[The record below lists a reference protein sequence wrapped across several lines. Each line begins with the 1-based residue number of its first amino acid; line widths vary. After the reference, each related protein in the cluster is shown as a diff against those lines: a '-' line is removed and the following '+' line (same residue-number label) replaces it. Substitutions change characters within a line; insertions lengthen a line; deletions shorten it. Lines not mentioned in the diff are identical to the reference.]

1 MPVLFTSGRGYM
13 RIKWLALIIFTLI
26 LSSCVE
32 NKQAGSRTFELAPG
46 STREI
51 AYTDKQDAH
60 WVTRAGGYNSSPW
73 HGLTALKRGY
83 FEDLFISADGELL
96 PREEALVSI
105 TPASLKRHYPDRGI
119 RETWTLL
126 DEKRMLLVELEADQA
141 THWNIQP
148 AILGG
153 NQPVDFEIKT
163 SGQEMNVVLNRML
176 DIPSSYPH
184 LKIWFSQSMEWLS
197 AQVPDMQL
205 YTAFLTPRAE
215 YTSSHRLVIAISLN
229 KEAEELKIEPGW
241 IENNRS
247 LRQQR
252 INQRAESTFVTSNL
266 PDLDKAIFWAH
277 HSLDGLVMKQLG
289 KGIYAGLPWFDDYW
303 GRDAFI
309 SFTGAVLVSGQ
320 YEDARQIL
328 LSFAD
333 LQNKDEF
340 DPDYGR
346 VPNRAQPDNI
356 IYNTTDGTP
365 WFVRSVWDYYRYS
378 NDEKFLDEM
387 WPAVRRATTGS
398 LRNWVDKDGLLRH
411 ADADTWMDA
420 KGPDGPW
427 SPRGDRAIDIQFIWR
442 DQLEITKRLAQKYE
456 DYDLVEQV
464 QQTIS
469 SCKTS
474 LEKFRSSDGTHLVDH
489 LNSDDSQDAQ
499 IRPNVFLVPP
509 LFNETCDW
517 STFKTLAPQLI
528 TRNGVLSLA
537 QDDSNFHP
545 YHHQP
550 GLYVQ
555 DAAYHNGIIW
565 TWNSAATITPAIQFH
580 QYHYAET
587 IFIDLTHQI
596 NKRGA
601 IGTIAELTDAWP
613 RVGELHLSGTFSQA
627 WSLAEYLRSFYQD
640 ILGIQPDLSEA
651 HVTIAP
657 RLLKNLKEVSFM
669 HPIGEDEWEIEYQ
682 ESESQFDITISRSSQ
697 DEMKLSFELFADV
710 EVTHLDLSWKQTD
723 LHLRYE
729 KHMGQWTVSGE
740 IEDYMV
746 THEDVA
752 VQPNSLAFCELD
764 TTRDVPALMGPEH
777 RLLSEKELNS
787 FSGAAPSILAM
798 SDPVGDD
805 HGLNSRFTNPTN
817 PQFENGLADIL
828 GFEVKQ
834 GKDHYEFELNFSNL
848 VDPGWHPEY
857 GYQLTYCAIGISY
870 NKATGTKELGKNS
883 QSTFQAG
890 FKADQI
896 MYISGGILLV
906 DDKHESEAEYMPR
919 SVAGAI
925 GDAETEGIMFTL
937 PKDLFPESLESASF
951 QIAVGCQDDHGGAG
965 IGDFRP
971 VQSMGSEWLGGGGS
985 ETGSNVYD
993 WLIDS

>member
-1 MPVLFTSGRGYM
+1 MKVSVVNSCRL
-13 RIKWLALIIFTLI
+13 TLI
-26 LSSCVE
+26 SLSILLIGSCLLDSKSDT
-32 NKQAGSRTFELAPG
+32 NPAKFDLAPG
-46 STREI
+46 SLREI

-60 WVTRAGGYNSSPW
+60 WVTRAGGYNNSPW

-83 FEDLFISADGELL
+83 FEDLYISVEGALL
-96 PREEALVSI
+96 PREEALVSV
-105 TPASLKRHYPDRGI
+105 TPSSLIRNYPNLGI
-119 RETWTLL
+119 QETWTLL
-126 DEKRMLLVELEADQA
+126 DEKRTLLVELEADEA
-141 THWNIQP
+141 THWQVQP

-153 NQPVDFEIKT
+153 SQAEDFKIST
-163 SGQEMNVVLNRML
+163 SDQGMNVVLNRML
-176 DIPSSYPH
+176 DIPSSHPQ
-184 LKIWFSQSMEWLS
+184 LNLWFSQPMTWLP
-197 AQVPDMQL
+197 AEVPDLQL

-215 YTSSHRLVIAISLN
+215 YAASHRLAIAISLS
-229 KEAEELKIEPGW
+229 KDVEEMQIDPGW
-241 IENNRS
+241 MERARS

-252 INQRAESTFVTSNL
+252 IEKRAASTTLQSNI

-378 NDEKFLDEM
+378 NDVNFLEKM
-387 WPAVRRATTGS
+387 WPAIRRATEGS
-398 LRNWVDKDGLLRH
+398 LLNWVDEEGLLRH
-411 ADADTWMDA
+411 TDADTWMDA

-442 DQLEITKRLAQKYE
+442 DQLEITKRLAQKYGDFE
-456 DYDLVEQV
+456 LVEQI
-464 QQTIS
+464 QQTLTN
-469 SCKTS
+469 CNTS
-474 LEKFRSSDGTHLVDH
+474 LEKFRSEDNTHLVDH
-489 LNSDDSQDAQ
+489 LNSDDSQDRQ
-499 IRPNVFLVPP
+499 IRPNVFLVPR
-509 LFNETCDW
+509 LFHETCDW

-537 QDDSNFHP
+537 QDGPNFHP
-545 YHHQP
+545 YHHLP

-565 TWNSAATITPAIQFH
+565 TWNSAATITPSIQFH
-580 QYHYAET
+580 QYHYAEAL
-587 IFIDLTHQI
+587 FNNLTQQI
-596 NKRGA
+596 IERGA
-601 IGTIAELTDAWP
+601 VGTIAELTDAWP
-613 RVGELHLSGTFSQA
+613 RAGELQLSGTFSQA

-640 ILGIQPDLSEA
+640 ILGVQPDLSES

-657 RLLKNLKEVSFM
+657 RLLTDLKEVIFK
-669 HPIGEDEWEIEYQ
+669 HPMGEDQWEIEYLD
-682 ESESQFDITISRSSQ
+682 SDSQFDINISRSSQ
-697 DEMKLSFELFADV
+697 PEMNLSFELFADV
-710 EVTHLDLSWKQTD
+710 EVSHLDLSWKGTN
-723 LHLRYE
+723 LYLRYE
-729 KHMGQWTVSGE
+729 KQMRQWTVPGD
-740 IEDYMV
+740 IEDYVV
-746 THEDVA
+746 THEEVA
-752 VQPNSLAFCELD
+752 IPPNSLAFCEVD
-764 TTRDVPALMGPEH
+764 TTREVPVLMGPEH
-777 RLLSEKELNS
+777 RLLSEKELSS
-787 FSGAAPSILAM
+787 FSGTAKSIVKV

-805 HGLNSRFTNPTN
+805 HGLNSRYTYPTN
-817 PQFENGLADIL
+817 PQFEKGLADIL
-828 GFEVKQ
+828 EVEVRQ
-834 GKDHYEFELNFSNL
+834 GSDHYEFELTFSNL

-857 GYQLTYCAIGISY
+857 GYQLTYCALGISY
-870 NKATGTKELGKNS
+870 NSATGTREVGKNS
-883 QSTFQAG
+883 QSTFQAN
-890 FKADQI
+890 FRADQI
-896 MYISGGILLV
+896 IYISGGVLVV
-906 DDKHESEAEYMPR
+906 DDHHKPQAEYMPR
-919 SVAGAI
+919 TFAGAI
-925 GDAETEGIMFTL
+925 GDAETECIRFSL
-937 PKDLFPESLESASF
+937 PKDQFSKPLEAATF

-971 VQSMGSEWLGGGGS
+971 VQAIGSEWMGGGGS

-993 WLIDS
+993 WLIDP